1 MKKQNITTRCVDSTV
16 YLEEYD
22 SNFDAVLCDS
32 PCSGLGVLKDNP
44 DIKLNRDEKSIKEL
58 NVIQLKL
65 LNNVCKYVKVG
76 GTLYYSTCSILKSE
90 NVDIALKFLKENQ
103 NFESVEI
110 TSPLSSVKQEV
121 GLQFLPHISNGAGFY
136 VSAFKR
142 IK

>member
-1 MKKQNITTRCVDSTV
+1 AKISAENLSAISELAKKGGFFVPS
-16 YLEEYD
+16 
-22 SNFDAVLCDS
+22 
-32 PCSGLGVLKDNP
+32 SGRSFSEIPKELKDNP
-44 DIKLNRDEKSIKEL
+44 DINLNRDEKSIKEL